1 MAKYNISISG
11 YGAEI
16 TIGTLSEQEIQI
28 IKENNLEKS
37 LSEIISD
44 ENLGKSW
51 YDLDD
56 KYHNYG
62 VGDVFTII
70 VEDENQEVIYNFN
83 EDILHSDTGIFEY
96 NDKSVDTKE
105 PVIMCISGEK
115 GVFFE
120 SFIEIDE
127 FFDLSKLKIQVD
139 EEVGINNFCYGM
151 MISKV
156 FYDGEELDN
165 WGGSTDGKYFDVYTN
180 LNLK

>member
-1 MAKYNISISG
+1 MNYKISISG

-16 TIGTLSEQEIQI
+16 TIGSLDERQTKI
-28 IKENNLEKS
+28 IKESYIDKS

-44 ENLGKSW
+44 EDLEKSW

-62 VGDVFTII
+62 VGDVFTITI
-70 VEDENQEVIYNFN
+70 EDEKSEVIYSFN
-83 EDILHSDTGIFEY
+83 EDILNNDTEIFEY
-96 NDKSVDTKE
+96 NDKFIDTKD

-120 SFIEIDE
+120 SSLELDE
-127 FFDLSKLKIQVD
+127 FFDLAKLKINID

-151 MISKV
+151 MISKI

-180 LNLK
+180 LDLK